1 MAQSKISIS
10 GDEELLAE
18 VKAAADEE
26 AESVSGWLI
35 DAATAKLRNRALGL
49 AVGHALT
56 EHDVALDD
64 ALTAYE
70 TARRS
75 SRLTGTPIP

>member
-1 MAQSKISIS
+1 MPQSKISIS

-18 VKAAADEE
+18 IKAAADEE
-26 AESVSGWLI
+26 TESVSGWLI

-49 AVGHALT
+49 AVNHALT
-56 EHDVALDD
+56 EHGVTLDD

-70 TARRS
+70 AARRS
-75 SRLTGTPIP
+75 SRLTSPATP